1 MKPKKSAPKPKPKR
15 PAQAA
20 AIADV
25 GAAPS
30 AAADAADAA
39 HLWRRRASAGL
50 GAGNLNAE
58 ADDLLEADDDI
69 ETDDEPDGAGS
80 EAEEEAAV
88 REAALAAADDP
99 VRMYLREIGRGD
111 LLTGEQELWLAL
123 QVSAEHWFAKIKAEG
138 VDGRGPA
145 ASDKVLLLRLWA
157 SITAQWNELAAERK
171 RAQGPPLRIAD
182 VLAEAT
188 NLRSGP
194 RLPERSMVRAW
205 LHNGRWGSDPAW
217 DAVAKSLLYVLR
229 GLYLLPL
236 NVRVELASK
245 LKRASKLPTAE
256 VLAAMLPTRGV
267 VLWDTA
273 EVQRRSEQATDTMVR
288 SNLRLVVSVAKR
300 YFASGIS
307 MLDLIQEGNIGLMK
321 GVKKYDPARGFRLS
335 TYATW
340 WIRQSITR
348 SIADQARTI
357 RIPVHMTEAINR
369 INRARRALTQQL
381 GRDPRV
387 EELALD
393 SEEFTP
399 AEKDAVR
406 DAWAHKGIM
415 EPGLMHKLDLAARKI
430 SKTIQLTEETL
441 SLDTPTGDKDAGGEF
456 GDTLADERVPTV
468 NDQAVESNM
477 RDAMRQSLGALLD
490 SERKVID
497 MRYGLTDGK
506 ARTLEDVGA
515 TLGLTRERV
524 RQIEAKA
531 LRKLRNP
538 SRSGGLREH
547 LT

>member
-20 AIADV
+20 AIAAA

-30 AAADAADAA
+30 AATDAADAA
-39 HLWRRRASAGL
+39 HLWVRRASAGL

-188 NLRSGP
+188 SLRSGP

-381 GRDPRV
+381 GRDPRN

-393 SEEFTP
+393 IEEFTP

-441 SLDTPTGDKDAGGEF
+441 SLDAPMGSTGTDGDLGDITKDPNAFDQNEVLSQ
-456 GDTLADERVPTV
+456 DYLRKKIRSSLSLLLENER
-468 NDQAVESNM
+468 
-477 RDAMRQSLGALLD
+477 R
-490 SERKVID
+490 VID

>member
-20 AIADV
+20 AIAAA

-30 AAADAADAA
+30 AATDAADAA
-39 HLWRRRASAGL
+39 HLWVRRASTGL

-69 ETDDEPDGAGS
+69 ETDDEPDGAAS

-188 NLRSGP
+188 SLRSGP

-381 GRDPRV
+381 GRDPRN

-406 DAWAHKGIM
+406 DAWAHKSIM

-441 SLDTPTGDKDAGGEF
+441 SLDAPMGSTGSDLDL
-456 GDTLADERVPTV
+456 GDTTKDPNAVDLNELASRNDERKRIR
-468 NDQAVESNM
+468 SGL
-477 RDAMRQSLGALLD
+477 SLLLEN
-490 SERKVID
+490 ERRVID
-497 MRYGLTDGK
+497 MRYGLTDGENC
-506 ARTLEDVGA
+506 TLEEIGSA
-515 TLGLTRERV
+515 LKFTRERV

-538 SRSGGLREH
+538 SRRGGSREH

>member
-20 AIADV
+20 ANAAA

-30 AAADAADAA
+30 AATDAADAA
-39 HLWRRRASAGL
+39 HLWLRRASAGL

-188 NLRSGP
+188 SLRSGP

-381 GRDPRV
+381 GRDPRN

-393 SEEFTP
+393 IEEFTP

-441 SLDTPTGDKDAGGEF
+441 SLDAPMGSTGSDLDL
-456 GDTLADERVPTV
+456 GDTTKDPNAF
-468 NDQAVESNM
+468 DQNEVLSQDY
-477 RDAMRQSLGALLD
+477 RRKKIRSSLSLLLD
-490 SERKVID
+490 NERRVID

-531 LRKLRNP
+531 LRKLRKP
-538 SRSGGLREH
+538 SRSGGSREH

>member
-20 AIADV
+20 AIAAA

-30 AAADAADAA
+30 AATDAADAA
-39 HLWRRRASAGL
+39 HLWVRRASAGL

-188 NLRSGP
+188 SLRSGP

-381 GRDPRV
+381 GRDPRN

-393 SEEFTP
+393 IEEFTP

-441 SLDTPTGDKDAGGEF
+441 SLDAPMGSTGSDLDL
-456 GDTLADERVPTV
+456 GDTTKDPNAFDQNEVLSQDYRRKKIRSSLSLLLENER
-468 NDQAVESNM
+468 
-477 RDAMRQSLGALLD
+477 R
-490 SERKVID
+490 VID